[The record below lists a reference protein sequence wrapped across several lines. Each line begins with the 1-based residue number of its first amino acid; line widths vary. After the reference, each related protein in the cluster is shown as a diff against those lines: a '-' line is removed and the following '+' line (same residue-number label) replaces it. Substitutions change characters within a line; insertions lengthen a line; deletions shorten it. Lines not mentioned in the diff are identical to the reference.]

1 LGKGPRYRVQYRR
14 RRQQKTDYSS
24 RRKLAVS
31 EFPRFV
37 VRISNKNIIVQI
49 VKSEIEGDYILSQTS
64 SSNLSGF
71 GWMGNKKNTPTAY
84 LIGFLAGKK
93 AQAAGIQKAVL
104 DLGLKRATKGAKV
117 FAVVKG
123 ANDSGLDIPIDSDII
138 PCPEKI
144 NGKIIAEFADHIE
157 DPLEYEKK
165 FSDYLRKGL
174 RPEALPNH
182 FEEIKA
188 QLEEIEFEQ

>member
-14 RRQQKTDYSS
+14 RRQKKTDYAS

-31 EFPRFV
+31 DYPRFV

-64 SSNLSGF
+64 SNELAGF
-71 GWMGNKKNTPTAY
+71 GWMANKKNTPTAY
-84 LIGFLAGKK
+84 LLGFLAGRK
-93 AQAAGIQKAVL
+93 AQLVGIQKAVL

-123 ANDSGLDIPIDSDII
+123 ANDSGLNIPVDSDII
-138 PCPEKI
+138 PSPEKI
-144 NGKIIAEFADHIE
+144 SGKIIAEFADQME
-157 DPLEYEKK
+157 DPLEYENK

-174 RPEALPNH
+174 RPEALPSH

-188 QLEEIEFEQ
+188 QLEEIKFE